1 MQSTFSGIEIGKRG
15 LFAHNRAL
23 TTTGHNLT
31 NGNTEGYSRQRVV
44 MESFHPI
51 SRPGLTRAE
60 RPGQLGQG
68 VEVARIERV
77 RDLILEGRIVS
88 QAGGE
93 TYWNERDSYML
104 QIEQVYNEPTDSSMR
119 TLLDRFWD
127 GWQELS
133 MHPDQIA
140 PREALLERGQALL
153 DGASQ
158 RFQQLDRIGSMLED
172 EVQTGVNRINDLTR
186 EIADLNREITR
197 VEAAGDNPNDLYD
210 RRDLLVERLS
220 GIIDISVDRRDP
232 TEFRVNTAGYHLVQ
246 GDIAMRM
253 STEPDRDNQ
262 GYSQVVW
269 EHSGEE
275 IQFQSGSLAAHLELR
290 DVDIRNEIQSLDT
303 FVMNFADAVNEIHRN
318 AFGLNGRTGQDFF
331 VEQPIIDNTIGN
343 FDRNE
348 DGAVDSTYL
357 FRMHGANRLNPDDQI
372 GLSGTMTLSG
382 SEGPIEVTYGPGDTV
397 QDVVRRINNSGAE
410 VVARLDRDQRLSL
423 KATTA
428 ANRENP
434 DFVIRQVED
443 SGQFLVGYAGVLQE
457 SGADGAFRSDE
468 SNGVDQ
474 LRTDGGFAVAPR
486 ANPSAWIAINPA
498 LEREPASIASSISRG
513 GRDGE
518 PGDGAAAEQVALLR
532 HEALMLGGIS
542 TFEDYFADSVASVG
556 LRGEQARESLRTHEL
571 IMKDLRDHRDSISG
585 VNMDEELSQMIMFQ
599 HGYSAAARYL
609 TEVDNMLDTIINRMG
624 V

>member
-15 LFAHNRAL
+15 LLAHNRAL

-31 NGNTEGYSRQRVV
+31 NANTEGYSRQRVV
-44 MESFHPI
+44 METFHPL

-93 TYWNERDSYML
+93 TYWAARDNYML

-140 PREALLERGQALL
+140 PREAVLQRGNALL
-153 DGASQ
+153 DGVQQ
-158 RFQQLDRIGSMLED
+158 RYQQLDRIGSMLED
-172 EVQTGVNRINDLTR
+172 EVQSAVTRINNLTSD
-186 EIADLNREITR
+186 IAGLNREIAR
-197 VEAAGDNPNDLYD
+197 VESAGDNPNDLYD
-210 RRDLLVERLS
+210 RRDLLVERL
-220 GIIDISVDRRDP
+220 GQIIDISVDRRDP

-246 GDIAMRM
+246 GDIAIRM
-253 STEPDRDNQ
+253 TTEPDRNNQ
-262 GYSQVVW
+262 GYSRVVW

-275 IQFQSGSLAAHLELR
+275 LRFRSGSLRAHLELR
-290 DVDIRNEIQSLDT
+290 DIDVRNEIQNLDT
-303 FVMNFADAVNEIHRN
+303 FAMNFADAVNEIHRN
-318 AFGLNGRTGQDFF
+318 SFGLNGRTGQDFF
-331 VEQPIIDNTIGN
+331 VERPIIDNTIGN

-348 DGAVDSTYL
+348 DGAADSTYL
-357 FRMHGANRLNPDDQI
+357 FRLHGANRLNPDDQV
-372 GLSGTMTLSG
+372 GLAGTITLSG
-382 SEGPIEVTYGPGDTV
+382 PVGPVDIPYGPADTV
-397 QDVVRRINNSGAE
+397 QDVIRRINNSGAE

-428 ANRENP
+428 ADPDNP

-443 SGQFLVGYAGVLQE
+443 SGQFLAGYAGLLQAP
-457 SGADGAFRSDE
+457 GGDGAFSWTE
-468 SNGVDQ
+468 PNSVVQ
-474 LRTDGGFAVAPR
+474 LREDGGFAVAPR
-486 ANPSAWIAINPA
+486 ANPSGWLAINPA

-518 PGDGAAAEQVALLR
+518 AGDGAAAEQVALLR

-556 LRGEQARESLRTHEL
+556 LRGEQARDALRTHEL
-571 IMKDLRDHRDSISG
+571 IMKDLRDQRESISG

-599 HGYSAAARYL
+599 HGYSAAARFIN
-609 TEVDNMLDTIINRMG
+609 EVNTMLDTIINRMG

>member
-15 LFAHNRAL
+15 LLAHNRAL

-31 NGNTEGYSRQRVV
+31 NANTEGYSRQRVV
-44 MESFHPI
+44 MESFHPL

-93 TYWNERDSYML
+93 TYWAARDNYML

-140 PREALLERGQALL
+140 PREAVLERGRALL
-153 DGASQ
+153 DGVAS

-172 EVQTGVNRINDLTR
+172 EVVTGVNRINNLTAD
-186 EIADLNREITR
+186 IAALNREINR

-210 RRDLLVERLS
+210 RRDLLVERLG
-220 GIIDISVDRRDP
+220 GIIDIAVDRRDP
-232 TEFRVNTAGYHLVQ
+232 TEFRITTAGYHLVQ
-246 GDIAMRM
+246 GDIAIRM
-253 STEPDRDNQ
+253 ATEADRNNQ
-262 GYSQVVW
+262 GYSRVVW

-275 IQFQSGSLAAHLELR
+275 IGFRSGSLAAHIELR
-290 DVDIRNEIQSLDT
+290 DVDIRNEIQNLDT
-303 FVMNFADAVNEIHRN
+303 FAMNFADAVNEIHRN

-331 VEQPIIDNTIGN
+331 VERPIIDNTLGN

-348 DGAVDSTYL
+348 DGAADSTYL
-357 FRMHGANRLNPDDQI
+357 FRIHGANRLNPDDQV
-372 GLSGTMTLSG
+372 GLSGTITLSG
-382 SEGPIEVTYGPGDTV
+382 PAGPVQVTYGPADTV

-428 ANRENP
+428 ADSDNP

-443 SGQFLVGYAGVLQE
+443 SGQFLVGY
-457 SGADGAFRSDE
+457 SGLLLSSGPDGAFSWDE
-468 SNGVDQ
+468 PNSVVQ
-474 LRTDGGFAVAPR
+474 LREDGGFAVAPR
-486 ANPSAWIAINPA
+486 ANPSAWLAINPA
-498 LEREPASIASSISRG
+498 LAQEPASIASSISRG

-518 PGDGAAAEQVALLR
+518 AGDGGAAEQVALLR
-532 HEALMLGGIS
+532 HEALMLGGIA

-556 LRGEQARESLRTHEL
+556 LRGEQAREALRTHEL
-571 IMKDLRDHRDSISG
+571 IMKDLRDHREAISG
-585 VNMDEELSQMIMFQ
+585 VNLDEELSQMIMFQ
-599 HGYSAAARYL
+599 HGYSAAARFIN
-609 TEVDNMLDTIINRMG
+609 EVNTMLDTIINRMG